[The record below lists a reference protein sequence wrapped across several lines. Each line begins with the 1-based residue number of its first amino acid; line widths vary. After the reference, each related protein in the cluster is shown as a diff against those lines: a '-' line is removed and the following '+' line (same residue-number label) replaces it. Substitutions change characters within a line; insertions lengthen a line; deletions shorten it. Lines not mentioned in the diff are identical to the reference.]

1 MIVYADWITFYT
13 QETNKFLHK
22 KKLRH
27 HFFLTTSRNAPG
39 SNGWR
44 GCDRGG
50 ATESKRLDIG
60 GVAAYWQLLGIE
72 IEIADFVAGVIAT
85 DAAWGFAESS
95 FASHCL
101 SGYLQK

>member
-85 DAAWGFAESS
+85 DAAWSFAESS